1 MILTNTTKPLS
12 VIADHK
18 RESFKRDQKT
28 FDARF
33 WNHESTR
40 QWLNKCTALNVAPC
54 TLHGLDK
61 LGLNT
66 LEIIHF
72 SGLIGKKIHGLPSAD
87 IDFLNELEER
97 FNIVFGYEQKIK
109 NQYLKAKVDHF
120 CGSFNAEGNP
130 LFVTALFTLADLYS

>member
-1 MILTNTTKPLS
+1 MILANTPELLS
-12 VIADHK
+12 VIADNK
-18 RESFKRDQKT
+18 QESFKRDQKT

-40 QWLNKCTALNVAPC
+40 QWLNKCTALNIAPC
-54 TLHGLDK
+54 TLYRLDR

-66 LEIIHF
+66 LEIIHL
-72 SGLIGKKIHGLPSAD
+72 SGLIGKKIHKLPSAD

-97 FNIVFGYEQKIK
+97 FNIIFGYEQKAK

-120 CGSFNAEGNP
+120 CSSFNAGDNP
-130 LFVTALFTLADLYS
+130 MFVTALFTLADLYS